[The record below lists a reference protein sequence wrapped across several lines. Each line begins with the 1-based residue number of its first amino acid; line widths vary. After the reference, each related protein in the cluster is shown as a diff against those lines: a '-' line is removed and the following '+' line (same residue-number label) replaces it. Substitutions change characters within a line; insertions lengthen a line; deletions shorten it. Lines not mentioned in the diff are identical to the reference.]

1 MCCMLKRL
9 KFSKKKIK
17 LILGCDITAIL
28 FISLHKK
35 DMIDTVK
42 ERRTIRK
49 YQQKDISSDLLND
62 LLKTSFRAS
71 TLGGIQLYSVVVTRD
86 AGMKEKLSPAHFNQ
100 PMVCQAP
107 VVLTFCADFHRF
119 SQWCEQRQAVP
130 GYRNLMS
137 FLNATMDTLLVAQ
150 TFCTL
155 AEEAGLGICYLGTTT
170 YNPQMIIDTL
180 NLPELVFPITTVTV
194 GYPESIPAQTDRLP
208 LEAIVHA
215 EHYLDYTPADID
227 RLYAYKESLPENKQ
241 FIKENQKETLAQVF
255 TDVRYT
261 QKDNEYMSENLL
273 KVLRQQGF
281 FD

>member
-1 MCCMLKRL
+1 
-9 KFSKKKIK
+9 
-17 LILGCDITAIL
+17 
-28 FISLHKK
+28 
-35 DMIDTVK
+35 MIDAVK
-42 ERRTIRK
+42 NRRTIRK
-49 YQQKDISSDLLND
+49 YQQKDIAPDLLND
-62 LLKTSFRAS
+62 LLEASFRAS

-86 AGMKEKLSPAHFNQ
+86 AGMKEKLSPVHFNQ
-100 PMVCQAP
+100 PMVKGAP

-170 YNPQMIIDTL
+170 YNPQMIIDIL
-180 NLPELVFPITTVTV
+180 ELPELVFPITTITV
-194 GYPESIPAQTDRLP
+194 GYPEGIPAQTDRLP
-208 LEAIVHA
+208 LEATVHT
-215 EHYLDYTPADID
+215 ERYRDYTPADID
-227 RLYAYKESLPENKQ
+227 RLYASKESLPENRQ
-241 FIKENQKETLAQVF
+241 FVIENHKETLAQVF

-261 QKDNEYMSENLL
+261 QKDNEFMSENLL

-281 FD
+281 CD

>member
-1 MCCMLKRL
+1 MLKRL

-17 LILGCDITAIL
+17 LILECDITAIL